1 MIWFIL
7 MVASML
13 HDAREDDRRRREEES
28 NKGERHFYCKGP
40 CG

>member
-1 MIWFIL
+1 MIGLIL

-13 HDAREDDRRRREEES
+13 HDAREDDRRRREEE
-28 NKGERHFYCKGP
+28 NGKGERRFYCKGP